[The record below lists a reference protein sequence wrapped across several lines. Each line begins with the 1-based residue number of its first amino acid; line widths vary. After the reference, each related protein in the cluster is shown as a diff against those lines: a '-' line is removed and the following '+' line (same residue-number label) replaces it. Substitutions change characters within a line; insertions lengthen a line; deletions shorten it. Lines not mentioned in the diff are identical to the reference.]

1 MNEQSVLCVKMFLMF
16 YHFFVGNQKIEIS
29 ILGETPSMLL
39 PFIVKFC
46 AIFVIVFS
54 KRRK

>member
-46 AIFVIVFS
+46 AIFVIVLI
-54 KRRK
+54 KRQK